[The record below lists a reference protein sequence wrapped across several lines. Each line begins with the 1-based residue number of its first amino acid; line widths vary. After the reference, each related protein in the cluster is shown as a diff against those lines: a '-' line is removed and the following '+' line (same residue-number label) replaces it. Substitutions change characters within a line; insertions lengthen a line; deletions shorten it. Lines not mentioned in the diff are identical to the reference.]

1 MKIALPWAFDTRK
14 QDTWE
19 YNIFFQNTRK
29 DKFDS
34 LLIFLQEH
42 NTERFNII
50 IDEDLNDYIFDL
62 KELKRAKDINPN
74 IHIVIKPYLEN
85 IQILKNLNISFY
97 FPFNF
102 AATNFR
108 ELEAL
113 IEMGVSDVYIA
124 DDLCYQLEK
133 VHNICHTNNV
143 QLRLLLDRVNS
154 FKENANNDPKAPYFV
169 PEVIEELAKYVDI
182 FEFSENTSK
191 ARLNTL
197 YRIWF
202 EKKEWRDSLN
212 YLYPLLEIFI
222 PNQYLLPYFIAY
234 RMNCGYKCAEGSVCK
249 KCVQFLEIAQIL
261 YKKENEFA
269 AQKRK

>member
-1 MKIALPWAFDTRK
+1 M
-14 QDTWE
+14 
-19 YNIFFQNTRK
+19 
-29 DKFDS
+29 
-34 LLIFLQEH
+34 IFLKEH
-42 NTERFNII
+42 NTERFNIT
-50 IDEDLNDYIFDL
+50 IDDELNDYLFDL
-62 KELKRAKDINPN
+62 KNLRLAADINPN
-74 IHIVIKPYLEN
+74 IHIVIKPYLEH

-108 ELEAL
+108 ELEGL

-143 QLRLLLDRVNS
+143 QLRLLLDRVSS
-154 FKENANNDPKAPYFV
+154 FKENANKDPKAPYFV
-169 PEVIEELAKYVDI
+169 PEVIEELAKYVDV

-202 EKKEWRDSLN
+202 EKKEWRDNLN
-212 YLYPLLEIFI
+212 YLYPLLEMSI

-234 RMNCGYKCAEGSVCK
+234 RMNCGYKCANGSVCR
-249 KCVQFLEIAQIL
+249 KCTQFLEIAQIL
-261 YKKENEFA
+261 HKKENEFV